1 MGIERRGDDE
11 YSLLEKVAF
20 LLTVFVLLFSPFFFS
35 PSLQPRPTPL
45 YLPFALSSQHH
56 SLPFYTRYPI
66 PSSRPLDLYSPIFA
80 ILFTKLASLFLTNSA
95 VLSTDSSSPSSSASG
110 ASAEE
115 AENLGADDYLKLV
128 EADVAVEK
136 KH

>member
-1 MGIERRGDDE
+1 MFSRR
-11 YSLLEKVAF
+11 
-20 LLTVFVLLFSPFFFS
+20 VL
-35 PSLQPRPTPL
+35 Q
-45 YLPFALSSQHH
+45 AA
-56 SLPFYTRYPI
+56 
-66 PSSRPLDLYSPIFA
+66 RPLTRSFSVQQVARKDFIQELYVKELKAYKPTSTPSA
-80 ILFTKLASLFLTNSA
+80 AGATKSYSTPSAPKAPEVPSADQLAKELSEYDNA
-95 VLSTDSSSPSSSASG
+95 VLSTDSSAPSSSASG